1 MDSHNALV
9 QWYSST
15 GLRPY
20 LNALENENDNT
31 AFLADF
37 KNVVSNAYPA
47 QSDGKV
53 LFPFVRIFF
62 IAQRT

>member
-1 MDSHNALV
+1 V

-20 LNALENENDNT
+20 LNSLESDST
-31 AFLADF
+31 KDAFLTDYEDAL
-37 KNVVSNAYPA
+37 KIAYPA
-47 QSDGKV
+47 QGDGNV

-62 IAQRT
+62 VARKM